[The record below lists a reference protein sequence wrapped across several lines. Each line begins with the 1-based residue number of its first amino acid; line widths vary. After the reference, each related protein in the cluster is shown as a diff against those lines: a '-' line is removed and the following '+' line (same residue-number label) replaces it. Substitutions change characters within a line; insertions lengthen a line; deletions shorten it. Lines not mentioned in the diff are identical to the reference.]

1 MDPTLAIGR
10 PDAGENE
17 GETRMEEMPTPATDK
32 DVPGLLAELAGRLD
46 KVEERL
52 GEFHQRAAHRE
63 GIIDRLHEEN
73 QRLHDGFG
81 RMVLEPV
88 VADLIR
94 LYDQLEREASR
105 LEASGQDGRLM
116 RSFVEDVVEILDR
129 CGFEVFSA
137 EVGDP
142 FERGRHR
149 PVELVACDDESRHNT
164 VAQVVAIGF
173 FDRDADRV
181 RRPVHAR
188 IHQYAQSSEA
198 RPAPDTTQS
207 R

>member
-1 MDPTLAIGR
+1 
-10 PDAGENE
+10 
-17 GETRMEEMPTPATDK
+17 MEE
-32 DVPGLLAELAGRLD
+32 VPSSAGDQGVPELLAELVAGLG

-52 GEFHQRAAHRE
+52 AGFHQRAAHRE
-63 GIIDRLHEEN
+63 AIIDRLYEDN

-94 LYDQLEREASR
+94 LYDQLDREASR
-105 LEASGQDGRLM
+105 LEADGQDGQLM
-116 RSFVEDVVEILDR
+116 RSFSEDVAEILDR

-149 PVELVACDDESRHNT
+149 PVELVACDDESAHNT
-164 VAQVVAIGF
+164 VAEVVTAGF
-173 FDRDADRV
+173 FDRDANRV

-188 IHQYAQSSEA
+188 FHQYSRSTQADPVSDTAQS
-198 RPAPDTTQS
+198 R
-207 R
+207 

>member
-1 MDPTLAIGR
+1 MDLTLTVGQ
-10 PDAGENE
+10 DE
-17 GETRMEEMPTPATDK
+17 GEIRMEEVPSSAGDH
-32 DVPGLLAELAGRLD
+32 DVPELLRELVAGLR

-52 GEFHQRAAHRE
+52 AEFHQRAAHRE
-63 GIIDRLHEEN
+63 AVIDRLHDDN

-88 VADLIR
+88 AADLIR
-94 LYDQLEREASR
+94 LYDQLDREASR
-105 LEASGQDGRLM
+105 LEAGQQDGQLM
-116 RSFVEDVVEILDR
+116 RSFAEDVAEILDR

-149 PVELVACDDESRHNT
+149 PVELVACDDESAHNT
-164 VAQVVAIGF
+164 VAEVVTAGF

-188 IHQYAQSSEA
+188 FYQYSRSTQADPASDTAQS
-198 RPAPDTTQS
+198 R
-207 R
+207 

>member
-1 MDPTLAIGR
+1 MDPTLAVGQ
-10 PDAGENE
+10 PDAGETE
-17 GETRMEEMPTPATDK
+17 SETRIEEAPAPAGDK
-32 DVPGLLAELAGRLD
+32 GVPGLLAELAGRLD
-46 KVEERL
+46 EVEKRL

-94 LYDQLEREASR
+94 LYDQLDREADR
-105 LEASGQDGRLM
+105 LEADGRDGQLM
-116 RSFVEDVVEILDR
+116 RSFAEDVAEILDR

-149 PVELVACDDESRHNT
+149 PVELVACDDESVHNT
-164 VAQVVAIGF
+164 VAEVVSVGF

-188 IHQYAQSSEA
+188 FHQYSRTTQADPASDTAQS
-198 RPAPDTTQS
+198 R
-207 R
+207 

>member
-1 MDPTLAIGR
+1 MA
-10 PDAGENE
+10 
-17 GETRMEEMPTPATDK
+17 EMPTPAGDGT
-32 DVPGLLAELAGRLD
+32 VPGLLAELAGRLHEM
-46 KVEERL
+46 EERL

-63 GIIDRLHEEN
+63 GIINRLHEEN

-81 RMVLEPV
+81 RMLLEPM

-94 LYDQLEREASR
+94 LYDQLEREAVR
-105 LEASGQDGRLM
+105 LETDGQDNRLM
-116 RSFVEDVVEILDR
+116 RSFAEDVAEILDR

-149 PVELVACDDESRHNT
+149 PVESVACDDESRHNT
-164 VAQVVAIGF
+164 VAEVVAVGF

-188 IHQYAQSSEA
+188 FYQYPRSTQADPASDTAQS
-198 RPAPDTTQS
+198 R
-207 R
+207 

>member
-1 MDPTLAIGR
+1 M
-10 PDAGENE
+10 
-17 GETRMEEMPTPATDK
+17 
-32 DVPGLLAELAGRLD
+32 LAELAGRLD
-46 KVEERL
+46 DVEQRL

-63 GIIDRLHEEN
+63 GIINRLHEEN

-81 RMVLEPV
+81 RMLLEPM

-94 LYDQLEREASR
+94 LYDQLEREAVR
-105 LEASGQDGRLM
+105 LKADGQDDRLM
-116 RSFVEDVVEILDR
+116 RSFAEDVAEILDR

-149 PVELVACDDESRHNT
+149 PVELVACDDESAHNT
-164 VAQVVAIGF
+164 VAEVVAVGF

-188 IHQYAQSSEA
+188 FHQYAQSSEA
-198 RPAPDTTQS
+198 RPARSTAQS

>member
-1 MDPTLAIGR
+1 
-10 PDAGENE
+10 
-17 GETRMEEMPTPATDK
+17 MEEMPTPAGEGA
-32 DVPGLLAELAGRLD
+32 VPGLLAEVAGHLHEM
-46 KVEERL
+46 EERL

-63 GIIDRLHEEN
+63 GIINRLHEEN

-81 RMVLEPV
+81 RMLLEPM

-94 LYDQLEREASR
+94 LYDQLEREAVR
-105 LEASGQDGRLM
+105 LEADGQDNRLM
-116 RSFVEDVVEILDR
+116 RSFAEDVAEILDR

-149 PVELVACDDESRHNT
+149 PVESVACDDESRHNT
-164 VAQVVAIGF
+164 VAEVVAVGF

-188 IHQYAQSSEA
+188 FHQYARSSEA
-198 RPAPDTTQS
+198 RSARSTAQS

>member
-1 MDPTLAIGR
+1 MDPTLAVGQ
-10 PDAGENE
+10 PDAGKNE
-17 GETRMEEMPTPATDK
+17 GETRMEEMPPPAGDK
-32 DVPGLLAELAGRLD
+32 GVPGLLAELAGRVGD
-46 KVEERL
+46 MEERL

-63 GIIDRLHEEN
+63 GIINRLHEEN

-81 RMVLEPV
+81 RMLLEPM

-105 LEASGQDGRLM
+105 LEAGGQDNRLM
-116 RSFVEDVVEILDR
+116 RSFAEDVAEILDR

-149 PVELVACDDESRHNT
+149 PVESVACDDESRHNT
-164 VAQVVAIGF
+164 VAEVVAVGF
-173 FDRDADRV
+173 FDRDAARV

-188 IHQYAQSSEA
+188 FHQYAQSSA
-198 RPAPDTTQS
+198 ITMR
-207 R
+207 